1 MDTVTKTPVPF
12 IKLSRM
18 EFEALVRKTLN
29 RIFYNKVYHLP
40 TDNKSHDV
48 IAKELDTK
56 FQYMYLHVHADVMQY
71 KRAFSR
77 IFRAFTS

>member
-56 FQYMYLHVHADVMQY
+56 FSIHVSTCTCRCHAVQ
-71 KRAFSR
+71 KGVF
-77 IFRAFTS
+77 